1 MSGENLMASS
11 YGGSQA
17 FFDKIGCS
25 TSKKLKNQETENIN
39 IEYKT

>member
-17 FFDKIGCS
+17 FFDKIGSS
-25 TSKKLKNQETENIN
+25 TAKKLKN
-39 IEYKT
+39 